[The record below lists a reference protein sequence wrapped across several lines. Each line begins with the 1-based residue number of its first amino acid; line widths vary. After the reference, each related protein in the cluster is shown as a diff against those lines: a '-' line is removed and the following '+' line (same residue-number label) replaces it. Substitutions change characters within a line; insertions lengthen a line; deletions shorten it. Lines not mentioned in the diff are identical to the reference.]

1 MHGLIRNKLT
11 NNIPGARTELMNRD
25 LNGSLNIRQK
35 GIYLFHG
42 IQIPQY
48 LSRKNKPIN
57 KPIDKPIDKL
67 INKQVDAIIIEV
79 QSDQRKHKAIIKRNN
94 KIQIRRKVIKNV
106 QVSNT

>member
-1 MHGLIRNKLT
+1 MVLVHGLIRNKLT
-11 NNIPGARTELMNRD
+11 NNIPGTRTELMNRY
-25 LNGSLNIRQK
+25 LNGSLHIRQK

-48 LSRKNKPIN
+48 LSRKN
-57 KPIDKPIDKL
+57 KPIDKL

-106 QVSNT
+106 QVSNTW